1 MSEYVTVET
10 EATADPDV
18 LEIVTNQRLTEA
30 EQEIY
35 PDYASGNVG
44 SPIAQLLFV
53 GVPGIEAL
61 TITHDSL
68 LITRQP
74 DTPWEEIVDEVRDA
88 LRDFFL

>member
-10 EATADPDV
+10 EPTDDPDV
-18 LEIVTNQRLTEA
+18 LEVVTNQRLTEA
-30 EQEIY
+30 EREIY
-35 PDYASGNVG
+35 PNYAAGNVG
-44 SPIAQLLFV
+44 SPIAQLLFD

-68 LITRQP
+68 FITRQP
-74 DTPWEEIVDEVRDA
+74 DTTWEEIVDEVRDA